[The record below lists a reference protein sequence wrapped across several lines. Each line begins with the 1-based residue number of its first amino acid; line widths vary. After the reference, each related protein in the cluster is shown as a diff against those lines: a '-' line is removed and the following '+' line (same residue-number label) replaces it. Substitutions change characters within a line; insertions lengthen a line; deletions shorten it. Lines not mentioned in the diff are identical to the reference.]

1 MATDDSDAALD
12 HTTVVPRV
20 ERRSTPGI
28 AHLTVV
34 PENADQ
40 SSWARAVSMIL
51 PLSVTRLR
59 KEVSCSWP

>member
-1 MATDDSDAALD
+1 MTTDDTDAALD

-40 SSWARAVSMIL
+40 SF
-51 PLSVTRLR
+51 
-59 KEVSCSWP
+59 